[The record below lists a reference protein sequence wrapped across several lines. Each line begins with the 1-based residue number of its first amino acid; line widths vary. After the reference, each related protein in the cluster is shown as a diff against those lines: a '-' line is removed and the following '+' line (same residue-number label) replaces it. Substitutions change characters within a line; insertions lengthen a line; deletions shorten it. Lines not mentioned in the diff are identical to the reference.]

1 MTFAIDSGLAG
12 IDEKWQ
18 EAGMTAF
25 ALGRS
30 PVLNARSPRVRRIML
45 TEYRSYAALDLDI
58 DAAVVALTGENGA
71 GKTNVL
77 EALSLFTPGRGL
89 RRAEFADCARSGG
102 SGGFSISI
110 VLRGEDGETR
120 LGTGFDPG
128 SDSAGARKCRID
140 GAPVGSPRDFAERL
154 RIVWMTPAMDGLFA
168 GSAGERRRFLDRL
181 VLTVDPSHGA
191 RVNALERALRNR
203 NRLLETGAEPAWLD
217 ATEREVAELGV
228 AVTAARLET
237 VSRLAA
243 LVDSERDD
251 SSPFP
256 WAEFALAGEVE
267 ALAAA
272 HSALEAEDRYRALLA
287 AGRARD
293 AAAGRTLV
301 GPQAS
306 DLVVRHG
313 PKKIEARACSTG
325 EQKAL
330 LTGLVLAHAR
340 LVAAVA
346 GMAPLVLLDEIAA
359 HFDPL
364 RRRAL
369 YEELARLGGQAW
381 LTGADPAAFADLAG
395 RAQVLRVAP
404 GRIEG

>member
-1 MTFAIDSGLAG
+1 
-12 IDEKWQ
+12 
-18 EAGMTAF
+18 MTAS
-25 ALGRS
+25 APDRPPVRYERS
-30 PVLNARSPRVRRIML
+30 PHVRRIML
-45 TEYRSYAALDLDI
+45 TEYRSYAALDLEI

-89 RRAEFADCARSGG
+89 RRAEFSDCARSGG
-102 SGGFSISI
+102 SGGFSASI
-110 VLRGEDGETR
+110 LLQDEDGAIR

-128 SDSAGARKCRID
+128 GEGSGARKCRID

-154 RIVWMTPAMDGLFA
+154 RVVWMTPSMDGLFA
-168 GSAGERRRFLDRL
+168 GAAGERRRFLDRL
-181 VLTVDPSHGA
+181 VLTVDPAHGA
-191 RVNALERALRNR
+191 RVSALERALRNR
-203 NRLLETGAEPAWLD
+203 NRLLEAAAERAWLD
-217 ATEREVAELGV
+217 AAEREIAELGV
-228 AVTAARLET
+228 AVTAARMET

-251 SSPFP
+251 ASPFP
-256 WAEFALAGEVE
+256 WAELALAGEVE
-267 ALAAA
+267 ALVAA

-287 AGRARD
+287 AGRPRD

-313 PKKIEARACSTG
+313 PKGIEARACSTG

-330 LTGLVLAHAR
+330 LAGLVLAHAR
-340 LVAAVA
+340 LVTAVA

-359 HFDPL
+359 HFDPV

-395 RAQVLRVAP
+395 RAQVLHVTP

>member
-1 MTFAIDSGLAG
+1 
-12 IDEKWQ
+12 
-18 EAGMTAF
+18 MTAS
-25 ALGRS
+25 AIHS
-30 PVLNARSPRVRRIML
+30 PHSPDTRLPQVSRIL
-45 TEYRSYAALDLDI
+45 LADYRSYAALDLDI
-58 DAAVVALTGENGA
+58 DAAVIALTGENGA

-89 RRAEFADCARSGG
+89 RRAELSECARAGG
-102 SGGFSISI
+102 AGGFSVS
-110 VLRGEDGETR
+110 VALRDENGEIR
-120 LGTGFDPG
+120 LGTGFEPDG
-128 SDSAGARKCRID
+128 AGGGARKCRID

-154 RIVWMTPAMDGLFA
+154 RIVWMTPSMDGLFA

-181 VLTVDPSHGA
+181 VLTVDPAHGA

-203 NRLLETGAEPAWLD
+203 NRLLEGDSERAWLD
-217 ATEREVAELGV
+217 AAEREVAEIGV

-243 LVDSERDD
+243 LVESERDD

-267 ALAAA
+267 ALVAAN
-272 HSALEAEDRYRALLA
+272 SALQAEDRYRALLA
-287 AGRARD
+287 SGRARD

-340 LVAAVA
+340 LVAAVT
-346 GMAPLVLLDEIAA
+346 GMTPLVLLDEIAA
-359 HFDPL
+359 HFDPV

-395 RAQVLRVAP
+395 HAQVLRVTP